1 MLTAV
6 ADRVHH
12 LQAFVD
18 DVVGTSCVPQ
28 GSEVS
33 SLGTQT
39 FQAFADSLARILRDF
54 RAHLSHL
61 ERKAAEQGE
70 FFFDSY
76 QCLRT
81 LDSCPFSLADC
92 VFCLMSFLWPSRG
105 FALSSKTYLPRVV
118 LFL

>member
-1 MLTAV
+1 MLTTV

-18 DVVGTSCVPQ
+18 DVVGASCGPQ

-33 SLGTQT
+33 SLGMQT

-61 ERKAAEQGE
+61 ERKAVEQGE
-70 FFFDSY
+70 FFLNSC
-76 QCLRT
+76 QCLGT
-81 LDSCPFSLADC
+81 SGEGQLAPLSPRAPD
-92 VFCLMSFLWPSRG
+92 FCL
-105 FALSSKTYLPRVV
+105 VV
-118 LFL
+118 GSLR